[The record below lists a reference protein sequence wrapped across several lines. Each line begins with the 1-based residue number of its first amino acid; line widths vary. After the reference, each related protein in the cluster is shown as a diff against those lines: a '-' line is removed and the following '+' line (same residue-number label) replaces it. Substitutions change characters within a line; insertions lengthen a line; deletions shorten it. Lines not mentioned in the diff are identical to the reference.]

1 MTAVKITDTDLE
13 KSDIMILFHC
23 LNDSRRSTF
32 QFTEDALLTAEE
44 TVWKEKWTK
53 PMSEWEK

>member
-1 MTAVKITDTDLE
+1 
-13 KSDIMILFHC
+13 MILFHC

>member
-1 MTAVKITDTDLE
+1 
-13 KSDIMILFHC
+13 MILFHC

-44 TVWKEKWTK
+44 TVWKEKMDKANVRVGEVRRTQNVWVL
-53 PMSEWEK
+53 